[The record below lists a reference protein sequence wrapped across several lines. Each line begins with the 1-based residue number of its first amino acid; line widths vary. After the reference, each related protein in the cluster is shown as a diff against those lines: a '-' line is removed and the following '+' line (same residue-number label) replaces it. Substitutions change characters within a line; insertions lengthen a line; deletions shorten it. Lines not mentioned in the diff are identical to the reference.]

1 MDKLANLLLG
11 KGTEYPVF
19 LFSLPVCEFCEFAN
33 LLTCT
38 FTNKTTMHVTILGN
52 SSGGPFQGR
61 NFTSQLVTLENEAYL
76 VDCGEGTQ
84 HQLFRFKIRYDH
96 VRQIFISHLHGDH
109 VFGLMGILTSFCLKK
124 RTEPLALYGMPGLR
138 MLVETTSAVCGIHY
152 PYQLDIHEVD
162 AEQHALVFES
172 PKLEVWSIPLVHRGP
187 CSGWLF
193 REKQRPRNIRADKIT
208 EYAIPFPLIPG
219 IKAGEDLVLPDGR
232 RIPNSELT
240 LDPPKPRTY
249 AFCSD
254 TMPSDRVADIVK
266 GVDLLYHEATFTNE
280 HILEAELSSHST
292 AAQAAEIAQKA
303 GVGRLL
309 LGHFSGRYK
318 DEAQHLAEAQAVF
331 KNVSIATEGEVY
343 QP

>member
-1 MDKLANLLLG
+1 MDKLANLPSG

-19 LFSLPVCEFCEFAN
+19 LFSLPACKFAN
-33 LLTCT
+33 LPLPICT
-38 FTNKTTMHVTILGN
+38 FTNKTAMQVTILGN

-61 NFTSQLVTLENEAYL
+61 NFTAQLVTLENEAYL

-84 HQLFRFKIRYDH
+84 HQLFRFKIRHDH
-96 VRQIFISHLHGDH
+96 IRQIFISHLHGDH

-124 RTEPLALYGMPGLR
+124 RTEPLTLYGMPGLR
-138 MLVETTSAVCGIHY
+138 TLVETTSAVCGIHY

-219 IKAGEDLVLPDGR
+219 IKAGEDLVLPDGS
-232 RIPNSELT
+232 RIPNAELT

-254 TMPSDRVADIVK
+254 TLPSDRVAEIVK

-331 KNVSIATEGEVY
+331 KNVSVATEGAAY

>member
-1 MDKLANLLLG
+1 MQ
-11 KGTEYPVF
+11 
-19 LFSLPVCEFCEFAN
+19 
-33 LLTCT
+33 
-38 FTNKTTMHVTILGN
+38 VTILGN

-84 HQLFRFKIRYDH
+84 HQLFRFRVRFDH
-96 VRQIFISHLHGDH
+96 IRQIFISHLHGDH

-124 RTEPLALYGMPGLR
+124 RTAPLALYGMPGLR
-138 MLVETTSAVCGIHY
+138 ELVETTSAVCGIHY

-162 AEQHALVFES
+162 AEQHALIFES
-172 PKLEVWSIPLVHRGP
+172 PKLEVWSIPLMHRGP

-193 REKQRPRNIRADKIT
+193 REKQRPRNIRPEKIT
-208 EYAIPFPLIPG
+208 EFAIPFQVIPG
-219 IKAGEDLVLPDGR
+219 IKAGEDFVLPDGR
-232 RIPNSELT
+232 RIPNAELT

-254 TMPSDRVADIVK
+254 TKPSDRVAEIVK

-280 HILEAELSSHST
+280 QRAEAEISAHST
-292 AAQAAEIAQKA
+292 AEQAAEIARKA

-309 LGHFSGRYK
+309 LGHFSGRYQ

-331 KNVSIATEGEVY
+331 PNTSIAVEGEVY
-343 QP
+343 RTASNLPEQD